1 MSLILKQLKHS
12 LINIYNEK
20 FIYIIDLRPHLHHLQ
35 TTTININLI
44 KLLNKLI
51 PTLFPNLIK
60 LQNNH
65 NHFLPT
71 VSINRQNNTLYKN
84 NSNIS
89 IMIPNNLNNILA
101 TTTSITII
109 IKTPITQ
116 LTIYQIYKYSSNHY
130 KNNKNSHK

>member
-1 MSLILKQLKHS
+1 M
-12 LINIYNEK
+12 
-20 FIYIIDLRPHLHHLQ
+20 
-35 TTTININLI
+35 LI
-44 KLLNKLI
+44 KLI
-51 PTLFPNLIK
+51 QTLFPNLIK